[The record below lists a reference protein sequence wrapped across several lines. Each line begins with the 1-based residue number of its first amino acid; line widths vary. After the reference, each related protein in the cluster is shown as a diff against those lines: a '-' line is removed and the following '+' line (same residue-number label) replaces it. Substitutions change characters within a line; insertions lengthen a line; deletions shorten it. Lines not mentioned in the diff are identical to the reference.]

1 MIYPE
6 PYNQMPT
13 AEEAILGMA
22 MYDATAR
29 GAMIGALR
37 AENFRVPA
45 NRTIFSLIERQH
57 LANRPTDP
65 STLNAL
71 HGQADIAGTLCDI
84 DCKRPITL
92 NPDAF
97 INSLL
102 ERDWRDEILNETQK
116 VLSHVERRNDFSI
129 DDLSDKFRARPTAT
143 GLGIENPTLVDIA
156 DDDLNGRIR
165 DKRAGLKSYLS
176 TGWGQLDAKIHGF
189 GFSTFTVLAGRP
201 GSGKTSLALHFA
213 LNALRR
219 NTPTIYCTWEMTE
232 KELLRKMLSSISRVD
247 LAKMLEGDLTD
258 HDVDCYN
265 EARDVF
271 KNYPFTVF
279 NSLPDL
285 ETVCAEI
292 RRYKIRKNA
301 RLVFVDYLGLIPTRT
316 KHNSPRER
324 MIEITR
330 RMKQLAAELEIPIV
344 GLAQL
349 RRPPPSHQDKAPC
362 KDDLKESG
370 SLEED
375 ADNVLLIWRRYDEA
389 TKRFFN
395 NLLIEK
401 ARHGETGNIPY
412 KAYFATNSFEEI
424 T

>member
-1 MIYPE
+1 MSHPE
-6 PYNQMPT
+6 MFSQLPT

-22 MYDATAR
+22 MHDVNAR

-37 AENFRVPA
+37 AENFRVPV
-45 NRTIFSLIERQH
+45 NRTIFGLIEKQH
-57 LANRPTDP
+57 QANKPSDP
-65 STLNAL
+65 ATLNAI
-71 HGQADIAGTLCDI
+71 HGQGDIAVALCDI
-84 DCKRPITL
+84 EYKRPITL

-97 INSLL
+97 INNML
-102 ERDWRDEILNETQK
+102 ERDWRAEILDETQK
-116 VLSHVERRNDFSI
+116 VLSQVERRNDFSI

-143 GLGIENPTLVDIA
+143 GLGIENPRLVEIA

-165 DKRAGLKSYLS
+165 DKRAGIKSYLS

-201 GSGKTSLALHFA
+201 GAGKTSLALHFA
-213 LNALRR
+213 LNALKKG
-219 NTPTIYCTWEMTE
+219 TPTIYCTWEMTE
-232 KELLRKMLSSISRVD
+232 KELLRKMLSSISRVE
-247 LAKMLEGDLTD
+247 LAKMLEGNLTD
-258 HDVDCYN
+258 DDVDKYN

-292 RRYKIRKNA
+292 RRYKNRKNA

-349 RRPPPSHQDKAPC
+349 RRPPPSMQEKAPC

-375 ADNVLLIWRRYDEA
+375 ADNVLLIWRRYDA
-389 TKRFFN
+389 GSNKFFN

-412 KAYFATNSFEEI
+412 KAYFATNSFEEMI
-424 T
+424 